1 MRIHQ
6 PLNKILNN
14 ETKVKV
20 LRFLYSNDIEWSGR
34 GIAREIQVSPATC
47 HKALQELHSE
57 GIVLLR
63 NVGKTYLYQFNHHN
77 YVAKE
82 LLHPLFKKEERLLKV
97 ISRLLR
103 DEFSEKVKEGIV
115 SIALFG
121 SVEKREDRP
130 DSDIDLLVL
139 VAGAKNKE
147 KIEKAFDNLNEKTMR
162 LFGKIVSP
170 YIESVSG
177 FRRKYKQG
185 LPVAKEIVQS
195 HKLISGKSLREVI

>member
-34 GIAREIQVSPATC
+34 RIAREIQISPATC
-47 HKALQELHSE
+47 HKALQELYSE
-57 GIVLLR
+57 GILLLR
-63 NVGKTYLYQFNHHN
+63 NVGKTYLYQFNHDN

-82 LLHPLFKKEERLLKV
+82 LLHPLFKKEESLLKV

-103 DEFSEKVKEGIV
+103 DEFSEKVKERIV

-139 VAGAKNKE
+139 VTRAKDKE
-147 KIEKAFDNLNEKTMR
+147 KIEKAFDSLNEKTMR

>member
-34 GIAREIQVSPATC
+34 RIAREIQISPATC
-47 HKALQELHSE
+47 HKALQELYSE
-57 GIVLLR
+57 GILLLH
-63 NVGKTYLYQFNHHN
+63 NVGKTYLYQFNHDN

-103 DEFSEKVKEGIV
+103 DEFSEKVKDRIV
-115 SIALFG
+115 SLALFG

-139 VAGAKNKE
+139 VTRAKDKE
-147 KIEKAFDNLNEKTMR
+147 KMEKAFDNLNEKTMR

-185 LPVAKEIVQS
+185 LPVVKEIVQS